1 MPSAGGMIL
10 LIFLLILGVPTL
22 VILLVVKGSQFLR
35 KRKLAA
41 YTGRTQGTVHRLK
54 RGGLDHPDVIEV
66 WYTVGGT
73 QYQLRE
79 TVKLKS
85 EWMKVG
91 GIPIGQRK
99 VYRMGNVGVG
109 DSVAVQY
116 DEENPARGLLP
127 ENEGVING

>member
-22 VILLVVKGSQFLR
+22 VILLIVKSSQFLR

-41 YTGRTQGTVHRLK
+41 YTGRTQGNVHRLK

-66 WYTVGGT
+66 WYIVDGT

-85 EWMKVG
+85 EWIKVG

-99 VYRMGNVGVG
+99 VYRMGNVDVG

-116 DEENPARGLLP
+116 DKGNPAQGLLP
-127 ENEGVING
+127 DNEGVITG